1 MKAQQMTTMTLKN
14 VDQLE
19 AIIAEARSE
28 PWEWTTFTKPDGSPI
43 ITAEDVAETTAASAR
58 HHVGNELHGITLAG
72 LGDDAG
78 PNVVCYTGN
87 GPHSAAHAR
96 AIASLWMAAPELLR
110 IARDHLAK

>member
-1 MKAQQMTTMTLKN
+1 MTQLTTEN

-19 AIIAEARSE
+19 TIIAEARHE
-28 PWEWTTFTKPDGSPI
+28 PWEWTTFTKPDGTPI

-58 HHVGNELHGITLAG
+58 KGVGNELHGITLAG

-87 GPHSAAHAR
+87 GPASAVHAR
-96 AIASLWMAAPELLR
+96 AIVSLWMAAPELLR
-110 IARDHLAK
+110 IAREHLSR

>member
-1 MKAQQMTTMTLKN
+1 MLTTEN
-14 VDQLE
+14 IDQLE

-58 HHVGNELHGITLAG
+58 HHVGNELHGISLAG
-72 LGDDAG
+72 LGDAAG

-87 GPHSAAHAR
+87 GPQSAAHAR
-96 AIASLWMAAPELLR
+96 AIVSLWMAAPELLR
-110 IARDHLAK
+110 IARQHLSR